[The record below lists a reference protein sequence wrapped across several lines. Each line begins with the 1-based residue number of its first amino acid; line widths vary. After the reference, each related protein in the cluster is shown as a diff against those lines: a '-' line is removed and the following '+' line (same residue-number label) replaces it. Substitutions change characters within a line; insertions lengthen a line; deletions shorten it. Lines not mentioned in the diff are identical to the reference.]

1 MNKISSFDVERIRE
15 DFPIFLEKI
24 HGKRLT
30 FLDSG
35 ASAQKPR
42 VVLDAVQKA
51 YTETYANVHRG
62 VHYLSQQSTELYE
75 GARKTICAHMN
86 ARSVD
91 EIIFTKNATE
101 AFNLV
106 AQSYGQLALKPG
118 DEILLSYLEHHSN
131 IVPWQLIAERTGA
144 VVKAVPIDSNGEFL
158 MEEYL
163 KLLSPKTKIVAVT
176 HISNAIG
183 TIVPVKEVI
192 KAARDKGIPVLI
204 DGSQAMP
211 HMKVDVQDLDA
222 DFYVFTGHKVFA
234 PTGVGVLYAKN
245 DWLEKMPPY
254 QGGGDMIN
262 RVTIEKTT
270 YATGHSKFEAGTP
283 PIVQAIGLGVAIDY
297 VNSIGFDAIAAHEQ
311 ALLSYATEELTKLNA
326 VRIIGQAKNKAPI
339 ISFEMEGVHPH
350 DIGTIVDQAG
360 VAIRVGHHCAQP
372 LMDFFDVPSTAR
384 ASFAFYNNTADVD
397 ALIDSLK
404 MVQEFFG

>member
-1 MNKISSFDVERIRE
+1 MNKMTSFDVEKIRE
-15 DFPIFLEKI
+15 DFPIFSEKV

-35 ASAQKPR
+35 ASAQKPKA
-42 VVLDAVQKA
+42 VLEAIQKA

-75 GARKTICAHMN
+75 GARKTVCAHMN
-86 ARSVD
+86 AGSVD

-101 AFNLV
+101 AINLV
-106 AQSYGQLALKPG
+106 AQSYGLLALKPG

-144 VVKAVPIDSNGEFL
+144 TVKAVPIDSQGEFL

-163 KLLSPKTKIVAVT
+163 KLLTPKTKIVAVT

-183 TIVPVKEVI
+183 TIVPVKQVI
-192 KAARDKGIPVLI
+192 KAAHDKGIPVLI

-211 HMKVDVQDLDA
+211 HMKVDMQDLDA
-222 DFYVFTGHKVFA
+222 DFYVFTGHKVFG
-234 PTGVGVLYAKN
+234 PTGIGVLYAKRE
-245 DWLEKMPPY
+245 WLDKMPPY

-262 RVTIEKTT
+262 RVTFEKTT

-283 PIVQAIGLGVAIDY
+283 PIVQAIGLGAAIDY
-297 VNSIGFDAIAAHEQ
+297 INSIGFDAIAAHEQ
-311 ALLSYATEELTKLNA
+311 ALLSYATEQLSKLNS
-326 VRIIGQAKNKAPI
+326 VRIIGQAKHKAPI

-350 DIGTIVDQAG
+350 DIGTIVDQSG

-384 ASFAFYNNTADVD
+384 ASFALYNNSDDVD
-397 ALIDSLK
+397 ALVNSLK
-404 MVQEFFG
+404 TVQEFFG